1 VLPQCRTLSVLS
13 LAYNQIGAEGAA
25 RLAGVLPQC
34 PKLTN
39 LLLGANQMGAEGAAR
54 SRHSQSLSHFFS
66 ETASKEA
73 SLLPPKPCLRGSFT
87 FVPQT
92 CNGLAR
98 KQGHGLHQR
107 HFCITTH
114 DARLRCTC
122 CCMLKRRVI
131 APVQLHNVG
140 LLLLLSLAGLSNTSC
155 IGGRGR
161 WTFKGLNSLHGTN
174 RHPCKVGASFT
185 RTRSGS
191 AVQAV
196 ACNDYFSASL
206 KALPHMLQEKIWR
219 RSPEAQARFLP

>member
-1 VLPQCRTLSVLS
+1 MLPQCPHLSVLDLVVNHIGANGAGRFAGVLPQCPVLSELRIGGNQIRAEGAGIAGVLPQCARLSILHLYVNQTGADGAGRLAEVLPQCRTLSVLS

-25 RLAGVLPQC
+25 KLAGVLPQC

-54 SRHSQSLSHFFS
+54 SRHSQSLS
-66 ETASKEA
+66 
-73 SLLPPKPCLRGSFT
+73 LLPPKPCLRGSFT
-87 FVPQT
+87 FAPQT

-107 HFCITTH
+107 LFCITTH

-140 LLLLLSLAGLSNTSC
+140 LLLLSLAGLSD
-155 IGGRGR
+155 RLFR
-161 WTFKGLNSLHGTN
+161 
-174 RHPCKVGASFT
+174 P
-185 RTRSGS
+185 
-191 AVQAV
+191 
-196 ACNDYFSASL
+196 
-206 KALPHMLQEKIWR
+206 
-219 RSPEAQARFLP
+219 